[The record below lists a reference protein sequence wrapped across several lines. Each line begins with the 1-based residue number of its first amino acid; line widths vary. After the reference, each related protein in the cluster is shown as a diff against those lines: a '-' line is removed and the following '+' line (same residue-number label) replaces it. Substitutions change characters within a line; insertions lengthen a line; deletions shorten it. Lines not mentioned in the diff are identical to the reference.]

1 MLSKLFHFVLWNWLI
16 ILINS
21 QYQIP
26 SYQPPQNRFGSDIL
40 HYRITTTLRTTT
52 PKQDP
57 DSFFFGN
64 FKFCFKLY
72 FNKIYIK
79 SNIKVFFL
87 YGPLC

>member
-1 MLSKLFHFVLWNWLI
+1 MPKLFRFVLLNWFI
-16 ILINS
+16 ISIKT

-40 HYRITTTLRTTT
+40 NYRITTTLRTTT

-64 FKFCFKLY
+64 FIHTNFK
-72 FNKIYIK
+72 I
-79 SNIKVFFL
+79 
-87 YGPLC
+87 LCL